1 MTAPH
6 DFEFSFGRHRS
17 LRGRGWRGLLALG
30 MIAIALVVMGD
41 QLGTSVVV
49 PFAGSILHLIFAPKL
64 AN

>member
-1 MTAPH
+1 
-6 DFEFSFGRHRS
+6 
-17 LRGRGWRGLLALG
+17 